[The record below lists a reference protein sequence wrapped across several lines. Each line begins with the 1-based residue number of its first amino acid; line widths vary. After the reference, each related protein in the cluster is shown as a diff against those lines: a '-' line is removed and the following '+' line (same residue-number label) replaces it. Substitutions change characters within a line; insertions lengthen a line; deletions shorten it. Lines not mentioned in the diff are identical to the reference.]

1 MASGIKVSA
10 PATISNINC
19 GFDVL
24 GMALDL
30 TCDEIVGR
38 LEDKPGVQLEL
49 RGKFARATPAD
60 PSKNTA
66 GVAVDRFLEFL
77 GLKDKVGIHLRLQKT
92 INPGSGL
99 GSSAASAC
107 AAVVLANELLDRP
120 MEKRDLLPF
129 AVLGEYAADHAF
141 HADNVA
147 PCLIG
152 GAVMIRD
159 LMLLD
164 IHRLYIPKGLMVTV
178 ATPHVRVLTE
188 EARGVLKKEVPL
200 RSMIRQTANISA
212 FTHAMHTSDF
222 ELLSRSLQDH
232 VIEDQRAHLIPHFYE
247 VKDTIM
253 TTGALGFG
261 ISGSGPTL
269 FAISNNENVAHE
281 CAQQMERMYQ
291 GKKIECKTHVSYI
304 NPAGTVLC

>member
-30 TCDEIVGR
+30 VCDEIVGR
-38 LEDKPGVQLEL
+38 RTDKPGLQLEL
-49 RGKFARATPAD
+49 RGPNARATPAD
-60 PSKNTA
+60 PDKNTA
-66 GVAVDRFLEFL
+66 GVAVNKYLEFL
-77 GLKDKVGIHLRLQKT
+77 GLKDKVGIHMRLQKT
-92 INPGSGL
+92 ISPGSGL

-164 IHRLYIPKGLMVTV
+164 VHRLYSPKGLMITV
-178 ATPHVRVLTE
+178 ATPQVRVLTE
-188 EARGVLKKEVPL
+188 EARGVLTKEVRL
-200 RSMIRQTANISA
+200 RSMIRQTADIAA
-212 FTHAMHTSDF
+212 FVHAMHTSDF
-222 ELLSRSLQDH
+222 DLLSRSLQDH
-232 VIEDQRAHLIPHFYE
+232 VIEHQRAHLIPGFGE
-247 VKDTIM
+247 VREAVLE
-253 TTGALGFG
+253 TGVLGFG
-261 ISGSGPTL
+261 ISGSGPTM
-269 FAISNNENVAHE
+269 FAISNNENVAHASAE
-281 CAQQMERMYQ
+281 IIEKIYAA
-291 GKKIECKTHVSYI
+291 KKIECKSHVSHV
-304 NPAGTVLC
+304 NHAGTVLC